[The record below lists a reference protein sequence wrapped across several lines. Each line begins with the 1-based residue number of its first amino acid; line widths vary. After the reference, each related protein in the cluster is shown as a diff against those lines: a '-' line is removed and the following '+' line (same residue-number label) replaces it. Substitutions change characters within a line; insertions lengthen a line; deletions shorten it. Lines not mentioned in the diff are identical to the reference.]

1 MKALGRI
8 HTRDVVYRL
17 HSTMNSEITF
27 YKIRSL
33 ILVASCSDITPQDIC
48 RDVIRFGGFGV
59 HVIDNQLSSLYDMKA
74 ENNQEKSTTKIIKG
88 IRGKKPRS

>member
-1 MKALGRI
+1 
-8 HTRDVVYRL
+8 
-17 HSTMNSEITF
+17 MNLQITF

-59 HVIDNQLSSLYDMKA
+59 HLIENQLSSLHNMKA
-74 ENNQEKSTTKIIKG
+74 ENNQEKSTTKIMKG
-88 IRGKKPRS
+88 IRGKKPCS